1 MGSSRAYNSFL
12 KTGLLAFTALLLV
25 APYGCSKAEKE
36 AAAPAEQQQQQQQQ
50 QTADPS
56 DPAKAHFEKGVQHL
70 LKKEYDLAIKE
81 YEAVLQYNPNSAEAH
96 NNLGFAYFDTGE
108 FEKAAA
114 SQKKAIELKSDLAN
128 AYYGLAMA
136 QEETG
141 DLTGALDS
149 WKAFAGLSQQNS
161 KWWAKAQE
169 RIQILENYKS
179 AHGQDSGAPAG
190 H

>member
-1 MGSSRAYNSFL
+1 MGSSNAYDRFL
-12 KTGLLAFTALLLV
+12 KTALLSLTALILV

-36 AAAPAEQQQQQQQQ
+36 AAVPAEQQQQGQ

-81 YEAVLQYNPNSAEAH
+81 YETVLQYNPGSAEAH

-108 FEKAAA
+108 FEKAAE
-114 SQKKAIELKSDLAN
+114 SQKKALEIKPDLAN

-136 QEETG
+136 QEKAG
-141 DLTGALDS
+141 DLIGALES
-149 WKAFAGLSQQNS
+149 WKAFSDLSQPNS
-161 KWWAKAQE
+161 KWWTKAQE
-169 RIQILENYKS
+169 RIQVLENYKS
-179 AHGQDSGAPAG
+179 AHGQDAGKPAG